1 MKKVTYGINGAKLNS
16 YLKTIR
22 KSGEALVLRTVRNEY
37 DEDQVWLLTPYLALR
52 VPAGWIYKEVMQP
65 YTLTDAPEF
74 GGWKDI
80 QGGSRDGESLVR
92 AVEDIMANANRTA
105 KNTGFTAELCG
116 AKAGA
121 KQVRVF
127 ALEDGT
133 PVAVNEDMAAIFER
147 GQFVTYRG
155 TTCNGAVVVEG
166 EYIKG
171 ILLPVRIG
179 SELKER
185 MAALCAC
192 FALPVARREEQA
204 A

>member
-1 MKKVTYGINGAKLNS
+1 MKKLTYGVNGAKLNA

-22 KSGEALVLRTVRNEY
+22 KSGEALILRTVRDAY
-37 DEDQVWLLTPYLALR
+37 DEDHVWLLTPYMALR

-65 YTLTDAPEF
+65 YTMTDAPEF
-74 GGWKDI
+74 GGWKDL
-80 QGGSRDGESLVR
+80 QGGSRDGESMVR
-92 AVEDIMANANRTA
+92 AVEDIMAKADRTA
-105 KNTGFTAELCG
+105 KNTGFTADLLGG
-116 AKAGA
+116 AKA

-155 TTCNGAVVVEG
+155 TTNTGAIVVEG

-171 ILLPVRIG
+171 ILLPIRIG

-192 FALPVARREEQA
+192 FAMPGARKEEQA

>member
-1 MKKVTYGINGAKLNS
+1 MNGAKLNA

-22 KSGEALVLRTVRNEY
+22 KSGEALILRTVRDAY
-37 DEDQVWLLTPYLALR
+37 DEDHVWLLTPYMALR

-65 YTLTDAPEF
+65 YTMTDAPEF
-74 GGWKDI
+74 GGWKDL
-80 QGGSRDGESLVR
+80 QGGSRDGESMVR
-92 AVEDIMANANRTA
+92 AVEDIMAKADRTA
-105 KNTGFTAELCG
+105 KNTGFTADLLGG
-116 AKAGA
+116 AKA

-133 PVAVNEDMAAIFER
+133 PVSVNEDMAAIFER

-155 TTCNGAVVVEG
+155 TTNTGAIVVEG
-166 EYIKG
+166 EYVKG
-171 ILLPVRIG
+171 ILLPIRIG

-185 MAALCAC
+185 MAALCTC
-192 FALPVARREEQA
+192 FAMPGARREEQA

>member
-1 MKKVTYGINGAKLNS
+1 MKKVTYGVNGAKLNS

-22 KSGEALVLRTVRNEY
+22 KSGEALVLRTVRDAY
-37 DEDQVWLLTPYLALR
+37 DEDHVWLLTPYLALR

-65 YTLTDAPEF
+65 YTMTDAPEF
-74 GGWKDI
+74 GGWKDL

-92 AVEDIMANANRTA
+92 AVEDIMAKADRTA

-116 AKAGA
+116 AKAVA

-166 EYIKG
+166 EYVKG

-179 SELKER
+179 SELKDR

-192 FALPVARREEQA
+192 FALPGARREEQA

>member
-1 MKKVTYGINGAKLNS
+1 MKKVTYGVNGAKLNS

-22 KSGEALVLRTVRNEY
+22 KKGGALVLRTVRNEY
-37 DEDQVWLLTPYLALR
+37 GEDQVWLLTEYLALR
-52 VPAGWIYKEVMQP
+52 VPAGWIYKEVLQP
-65 YTLTDAPEF
+65 LTMTDAPEF
-74 GGWKDI
+74 GEYKNL
-80 QGGSRDGESLVR
+80 QGGIRDGESLVR

-127 ALEDGT
+127 ALEDGM

-155 TTCNGAVVVEG
+155 TTSTGAIVVEG
-166 EYIKG
+166 EYVKG

-179 SELKER
+179 SELKDR
-185 MAALCAC
+185 MEALCAC
-192 FALPVARREEQA
+192 FALPGARKEA

>member
-1 MKKVTYGINGAKLNS
+1 MKKNTYGVNGAKLNS

-22 KSGEALVLRTVRNEY
+22 KSGETMVLRTVRSEY
-37 DEDQVWLLTPYLALR
+37 GEDQVWLLTPYMALR
-52 VPAGWIYKEVMQP
+52 VPAGWIYKEIVQP

-74 GGWKDI
+74 GEYKDL
-80 QGGSRDGESLVR
+80 QGGNRDGESLVR
-92 AVEDIMANANRTA
+92 AVEDIMAKADRTA
-105 KNTGFTAELCG
+105 KNTGFTAEICG
-116 AKAGA
+116 AKSAA

-133 PVAVNEDMAAIFER
+133 PVAVNEENASIFER
-147 GQFVTYRG
+147 GQFVNYRG
-155 TTCNGAVVVEG
+155 TNHTGVIVVEG
-166 EYIKG
+166 EYVKG

-179 SELKER
+179 SELKDR

-192 FALPVARREEQA
+192 FSLPGSRREASA

>member
-1 MKKVTYGINGAKLNS
+1 MKKVTYGVNGTKLNA

-37 DEDQVWLLTPYLALR
+37 GEDQVWLLTPYLALR

-74 GGWKDI
+74 GGWKDL
-80 QGGSRDGESLVR
+80 QGGSRDGESMVR
-92 AVEDIMANANRTA
+92 AVEDIMAKADRTA
-105 KNTGFTAELCG
+105 NNTGFTADLLGG
-116 AKAGA
+116 AKA

-127 ALEDGT
+127 ALENGT

-147 GQFVTYRG
+147 GQFVSYRG
-155 TTCNGAVVVEG
+155 TTSTGAIVVEG
-166 EYIKG
+166 EYVKG
-171 ILLPVRIG
+171 ILLPIRIG
-179 SELKER
+179 SELQAR

-192 FALPVARREEQA
+192 FALPEARKEA

>member
-1 MKKVTYGINGAKLNS
+1 MKKLTYGVNGAKLNA

-65 YTLTDAPEF
+65 YTMTDAPEF

-92 AVEDIMANANRTA
+92 AVEEIMAKADRTA
-105 KNTGFTAELCG
+105 KNTGFTAELSG

-133 PVAVNEDMAAIFER
+133 PVAVNEDMASIFER

-155 TTCNGAVVVEG
+155 TTSTGAVVVEG

-185 MAALCAC
+185 MEALCAC
-192 FALPVARREEQA
+192 FALPGARREEQA

>member
-1 MKKVTYGINGAKLNS
+1 MKKLTYGVNGAKLNS

-22 KSGEALVLRTVRNEY
+22 KSGQALVLRTVRNQY

-52 VPAGWIYKEVMQP
+52 VPAGWIYKEVIQP
-65 YTLTDAPEF
+65 YTMTDAPEF
-74 GGWKDI
+74 GESKDL

-105 KNTGFTAELCG
+105 KNTGFTAELSG

-133 PVAVNEDMAAIFER
+133 PVAVNEDMASIFER

-155 TTCNGAVVVEG
+155 TTHTGAVVVEG
-166 EYIKG
+166 EYVKG

-179 SELKER
+179 SELRDR
-185 MAALCAC
+185 MEALCAC
-192 FALPVARREEQA
+192 FALPGARKEA

>member
-1 MKKVTYGINGAKLNS
+1 MKKLTYGVNGAKLNS
-16 YLKTIR
+16 YLKIIR
-22 KSGEALVLRTVRNEY
+22 KSGEALVLRTVRDAY
-37 DEDQVWLLTPYLALR
+37 DEDHVWLLTPYLALR

-65 YTLTDAPEF
+65 YTTPEF
-74 GGWKDI
+74 GEYKDL

-92 AVEDIMANANRTA
+92 AVEEIMANANRTA
-105 KNTGFTAELCG
+105 KNTGFTAELSG

-147 GQFVTYRG
+147 GQFVSYRG
-155 TTCNGAVVVEG
+155 TTSTGAIVVEG
-166 EYIKG
+166 EYVKG
-171 ILLPVRIG
+171 ILLPVRIS

-192 FALPVARREEQA
+192 FALPGARKEEQA

>member
-1 MKKVTYGINGAKLNS
+1 MKKVTYGVNGAKLNA

-74 GGWKDI
+74 GEYKDL

-92 AVEDIMANANRTA
+92 AVEEIMAKADRTA

-133 PVAVNEDMAAIFER
+133 PVAIDEDKASVFER

-155 TTCNGAVVVEG
+155 TTNTGPIVVEG

-179 SELKER
+179 SDLKEH

-192 FALPVARREEQA
+192 FALPGARREEQA